1 MRTTP
6 RSRLLLIE
14 LICDFIIFSLC
25 AVVCVTLL
33 SQARSMSR
41 ESSQLTEA
49 VYIAQDAAERYRAGL
64 PVYSSYFTD
73 GTPDTST
80 LDPLLKSSVPEYSV
94 SLSEEGALVQI
105 SVFSSF
111 PMEDPVPL
119 YTLTVRKEEA
129 AP

>member
-1 MRTTP
+1 MALP
-6 RSRLLLIE
+6 SSFSRNGVKKRG
-14 LICDFIIFSLC
+14 D
-25 AVVCVTLL
+25 
-33 SQARSMSR
+33 
-41 ESSQLTEA
+41 
-49 VYIAQDAAERYRAGL
+49 VYKRQ
-64 PVYSSYFTD
+64 
-73 GTPDTST
+73 PDTST

>member
-33 SQARSMSR
+33 SQARIMSR

-94 SLSEEGALVQI
+94 SLSRRALWCRYL
-105 SVFSSF
+105 SSPAF
-111 PMEDPVPL
+111 PWKILCRFTP
-119 YTLTVRKEEA
+119 
-129 AP
+129 

>member
-1 MRTTP
+1 MRRGLRHT
-6 RSRLLLIE
+6 
-14 LICDFIIFSLC
+14 
-25 AVVCVTLL
+25 AL
-33 SQARSMSR
+33 SGPDH
-41 ESSQLTEA
+41 EPGELTEA

-129 AP
+129 AS

>member
-33 SQARSMSR
+33 SQARIMSR

-119 YTLTVRKEEA
+119 
-129 AP
+129 